1 MILHVVKMMDKN
13 FLYILHK
20 KMFNTFT
27 AKYFKNQY
35 LSAKHVS
42 RTPEY
47 WGYMGS
53 TKSISRTI
61 KPIAVKLSQNVAN
74 I

>member
-1 MILHVVKMMDKN
+1 MDQM
-13 FLYILHK
+13 L
-20 KMFNTFT
+20 NTFA
-27 AKYFKNQY
+27 AKHFKKKKQY
-35 LSAKHVS
+35 LSTKHVS

-61 KPIAVKLSQNVAN
+61 QNIAVKLSQNVD
-74 I
+74 II